1 MNKKLKNY
9 TYNKIIS
16 FLLVIIIIF
25 TLCAC
30 ANNDTKVTSE
40 NEVVVIGFSQPGAES
55 AWRLRN
61 TQSVQEAADEAGYKL
76 EFIDSQHK
84 QENQIKALRTF
95 IAYQVD
101 VIAFSAI
108 VESGWDNVLKEAK
121 DAGIP
126 VILTDRTID
135 TTDESLYLC
144 TIGSDFYQ
152 EGIKAG
158 NWLYD
163 QFRTSPRDVNIIE
176 LLGTVDS
183 SPTKGR
189 STGFRDGLRC
199 DDKFKIVH
207 SESGDFFRS
216 RGLEMISDYIK
227 NGVPVT
233 NNSLKEGRSYDLDRE
248 SNSSA
253 SSSDSNSSPQSSQPI
268 AMMPFNDI
276 DVIYSHNDS
285 MTLGVIEGLEKY
297 GYKPGEDLLIITID
311 AQQEAI
317 ELLKENKINCVIE
330 CSPELGPKLIE
341 TVKMIIDGRTD
352 EIPKT
357 MYTEETIFTQN
368 DDLDSLPK
376 RLY

>member
-1 MNKKLKNY
+1 MC
-9 TYNKIIS
+9 IR
-16 FLLVIIIIF
+16 
-25 TLCAC
+25 
-30 ANNDTKVTSE
+30 D
-40 NEVVVIGFSQPGAES
+40 
-55 AWRLRN
+55 R
-61 TQSVQEAADEAGYKL
+61 
-76 EFIDSQHK
+76 
-84 QENQIKALRTF
+84 F